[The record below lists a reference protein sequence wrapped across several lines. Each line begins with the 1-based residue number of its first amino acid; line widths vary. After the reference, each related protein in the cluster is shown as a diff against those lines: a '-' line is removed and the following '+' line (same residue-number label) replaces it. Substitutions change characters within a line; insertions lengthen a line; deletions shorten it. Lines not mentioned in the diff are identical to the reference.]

1 MWWMFPCLTHSIQ
14 LTPIFLQEYHSP
26 GLSEEVRSAWQE
38 MADMFE
44 AAGARVVD
52 VSLPHTQY
60 SIVTYSVLCACEVAS
75 NMARYDGVEYG

>member
-1 MWWMFPCLTHSIQ
+1 M
-14 LTPIFLQEYHSP
+14 
-26 GLSEEVRSAWQE
+26 RSAWQE

-60 SIVTYSVLCACEVAS
+60 SIVTYILTGVPFTRIISGSEVSLAG
-75 NMARYDGVEYG
+75 NGRHV